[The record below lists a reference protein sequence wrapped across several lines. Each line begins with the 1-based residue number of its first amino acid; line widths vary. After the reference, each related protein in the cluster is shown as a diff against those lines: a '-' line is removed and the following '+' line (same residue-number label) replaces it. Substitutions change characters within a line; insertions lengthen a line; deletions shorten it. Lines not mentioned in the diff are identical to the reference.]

1 MYKFLKILF
10 LPLLLACL
18 LLPAL
23 TSCGECKHK
32 ESEWVDEIEATCSV
46 AGTRV
51 KKCTECGA
59 ELDREQYSTNHL
71 YEEGTCI
78 YCDRTQYG
86 AEFLEYREITLDGEE
101 GYEVI
106 GYGSSN
112 AKVVEIPALR
122 NGKPV
127 LSIRASAFSNNQ
139 VITAVTFGK
148 NVKEIGE
155 RAFYGC
161 VALES
166 VTFHENSEATL
177 IGAAA
182 FAECGRLKSFSVPAG
197 VSAIP
202 AQMLNGCAMLETL
215 TLHGGITSIGE
226 SALEGCDA
234 ITYSEDGGAKYL
246 GAADVPHLLLV
257 EITDKSVTSFTVP
270 ADTRIIGTEAFLGCT
285 ALEAITLPE
294 GVLSLSSSAFAACT
308 ALADVSLPT
317 TLQSIGAY
325 AFAGCEA
332 LTDIVIPAATAHIGE
347 RAFYKCFA
355 LSAIQLPSSIKTMGV
370 FAFLQTAL
378 SYTEWNGGKYL
389 GNTENPY
396 LVLVD
401 TASGITALT
410 VHDRTRV
417 IANDALADSDCAAV
431 ESVTL
436 GADVI
441 TLGAGAFVGC
451 TALEELIF
459 STTEGWKVAT
469 VYGESKTG
477 FIVEDS
483 PWNAEAITKG
493 KLKGYYCYR

>member
-1 MYKFLKILF
+1 MYKFLKMLF
-10 LPLLLACL
+10 LPLLLAGL

-166 VTFHENSEATL
+166 VTFHENSEAAL

-182 FAECGRLKSFSVPAG
+182 FAECGCLKAFSVPAG
-197 VSAIP
+197 VSNIP

-234 ITYSEDGGAKYL
+234 ITYSEENGAKYL

-270 ADTRIIGTEAFLGCT
+270 ADTRIIGTAAFLGCT

-294 GVLSLSSSAFAACT
+294 GVLSLSSYAFAACT
-308 ALADVSLPT
+308 ALAEISLPS

-325 AFAGCEA
+325 AFAECAALEA
-332 LTDIVIPAATAHIGE
+332 ITLPEGVAHIGE
-347 RAFYKCFA
+347 KAFYKCVTLA
-355 LSAIQLPSSIKTMGV
+355 AIQLPRDIKTVGI

-378 SYTEWNGGKYL
+378 TYTEWNGGKYL

-401 TASGITALT
+401 TASGITALA

-469 VYGESKTG
+469 VYGESKIG
-477 FIVEDS
+477 FMVEDS

-493 KLKGYYCYR
+493 ELKGYYCYR

>member
-1 MYKFLKILF
+1 
-10 LPLLLACL
+10 
-18 LLPAL
+18 
-23 TSCGECKHK
+23 
-32 ESEWVDEIEATCSV
+32 
-46 AGTRV
+46 
-51 KKCTECGA
+51 
-59 ELDREQYSTNHL
+59 
-71 YEEGTCI
+71 
-78 YCDRTQYG
+78 
-86 AEFLEYREITLDGEE
+86 
-101 GYEVI
+101 
-106 GYGSSN
+106 
-112 AKVVEIPALR
+112 
-122 NGKPV
+122 
-127 LSIRASAFSNNQ
+127 
-139 VITAVTFGK
+139 
-148 NVKEIGE
+148 
-155 RAFYGC
+155 
-161 VALES
+161 
-166 VTFHENSEATL
+166 
-177 IGAAA
+177 
-182 FAECGRLKSFSVPAG
+182 
-197 VSAIP
+197 
-202 AQMLNGCAMLETL
+202 MLETL

-226 SALEGCDA
+226 SALEGCGA

-270 ADTRIIGTEAFLGCT
+270 ADTRIIGTAAFLGCT

-294 GVLSLSSSAFAACT
+294 GVLSLSSYAFAACT
-308 ALADVSLPT
+308 ALAEISLPS

-325 AFAGCEA
+325 AFAECAALEA
-332 LTDIVIPAATAHIGE
+332 ITLPEGVAHIGE
-347 RAFYKCFA
+347 KAFYKCVTLA
-355 LSAIQLPSSIKTMGV
+355 AIQLPRDIKTVGI

-378 SYTEWNGGKYL
+378 TYTEWNGGKYL

-401 TASGITALT
+401 TASGITALA

-469 VYGESKTG
+469 VYGESKIG
-477 FIVEDS
+477 FMVEDS

-493 KLKGYYCYR
+493 ELKGYYCYR

>member
-1 MYKFLKILF
+1 MYKLLKTLF
-10 LPLLLACL
+10 LSLLIACL
-18 LLPAL
+18 LLPTLA
-23 TSCGECKHK
+23 SCGKCKHK

-71 YEEGTCI
+71 YEEGACI
-78 YCDRTQYG
+78 YCGRTQYG
-86 AEFLEYREITLDGEE
+86 SEFLEYAEITLDGEE

-106 GYGSSN
+106 GYGNSN
-112 AKVVEIPALR
+112 AKAVEIPALR

-127 LSIRASAFSNNQ
+127 LSVRARAFYNNEK
-139 VITAVTFGK
+139 ITSVTFGK
-148 NVKEIGE
+148 NVKKIGE
-155 RAFYGC
+155 SAFYGC
-161 VALES
+161 KVLES
-166 VTFHENSEATL
+166 VTFHENSEAEV

-182 FAECGRLKSFSVPAG
+182 FAECVLLKAFSVPSG
-197 VSAIP
+197 VSVIP
-202 AQMLNGCAMLETL
+202 AQMLRGCTALNAL
-215 TLHGGITSIGE
+215 TLHSGITSIGE

-234 ITYSEDGGAKYL
+234 ITYSEENGAKYL
-246 GAADVPHLLLV
+246 GAADVPHLLLLEV
-257 EITDKSVTSFTVP
+257 IDKSITSFTVP
-270 ADTRIIGTEAFLGCT
+270 ADTRIIGTAAFLGCT

-294 GVLSLSSSAFAACT
+294 GVLSLSSYAFAACT
-308 ALADVSLPT
+308 ALAEISLPS

-325 AFAGCEA
+325 AFAECAA

-347 RAFYKCFA
+347 RAFYKCLA

-417 IANDALADSDCAAV
+417 IANDALADSDCA
-431 ESVTL
+431 ELRSVTL

-451 TALEELIF
+451 AALEELIF
-459 STTEGWKVAT
+459 STTEGWRVAT
-469 VYGESKTG
+469 VYGESKIG
-477 FIVEDS
+477 VKVEDT
-483 PWNAEAITKG
+483 PWNAEAITKSE
-493 KLKGYYCYR
+493 LKNYYWYR